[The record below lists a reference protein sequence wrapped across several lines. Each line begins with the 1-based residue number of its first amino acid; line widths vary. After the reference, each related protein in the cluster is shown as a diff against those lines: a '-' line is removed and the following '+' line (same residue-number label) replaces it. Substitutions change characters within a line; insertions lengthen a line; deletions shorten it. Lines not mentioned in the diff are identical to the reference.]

1 MDTGL
6 IDVKLKHAKYTGHA
20 IYPYSWLKIM
30 RNHPLITWLWW
41 VNDNICAKLD
51 TDKYTTTMV
60 KLRIAVSML
69 YILSSL
75 TDEEKREIHK
85 NLTDNVNNA
94 IHIRW
99 EEDLPF

>member
-6 IDVKLKHAKYTGHA
+6 IDVKLSSTKYTGHA

-30 RNHPLITWLWW
+30 RNHPLIVWLWW
-41 VNDNICAKLD
+41 VNDNICDKLD
-51 TDKYTTTMV
+51 TDRYSTIMV
-60 KLRIAVSML
+60 KLRIAISML
-69 YILSSL
+69 YMLSSL

-85 NLTDNVNNA
+85 NLTTNVHNA
-94 IHIRW
+94 IRIRM